1 MCAIHLLIKW
11 SLADLFQTQIQKKK
25 LENEKFAEDSATIIF
40 PLANYP
46 NWQTGRRYEKNNSVV
61 WSIIG

>member
-25 LENEKFAEDSATIIF
+25 KLRMKSLLKTLQLSFFLWLTTPIDKLVEDMKKITQLCD
-40 PLANYP
+40 PL
-46 NWQTGRRYEKNNSVV
+46 
-61 WSIIG
+61 